1 MISTFK
7 DMNIQNDF
15 GNTLKTDY
23 LQNQINTQLGND
35 LEVIVD
41 GGIRYLALKSKN
53 GDILSLVRFPAN
65 AIVIQSPDE
74 IKLILNELNVGKAFI
89 YTGETTEDLKYVKGS
104 LYLIEEEEIED

>member
-23 LQNQINTQLGND
+23 LQNQIDTQLGND
-35 LEVIVD
+35 LEVIID
-41 GGIRYLALKSKN
+41 DGIRYLALKSKN
-53 GDILSLVRFPAN
+53 GDILSLVQFPAN
-65 AIVIQSPDE
+65 AIVVQSPDE
-74 IKLILNELNVGKAFI
+74 IKSILNESHVGKAFI
-89 YTGETTEDLKYVKGS
+89 YVGETTEDLKYAKGS

>member
-74 IKLILNELNVGKAFI
+74 IKLVLNESNVGKAFI
-89 YTGETTEDLKYVKGS
+89 YAGETTEDLKYAKGS